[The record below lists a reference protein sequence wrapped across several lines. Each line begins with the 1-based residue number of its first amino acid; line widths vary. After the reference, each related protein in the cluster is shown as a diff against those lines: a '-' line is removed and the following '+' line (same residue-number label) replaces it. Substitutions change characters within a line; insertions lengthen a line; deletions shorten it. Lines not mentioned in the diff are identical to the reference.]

1 MAIFMT
7 VREEYEDAL
16 WRGKDV
22 VACLPESVV
31 LFSFSSRHDGPVID
45 VLADDTYPATGNC
58 CTYTS
63 RVFFCMFDCSIYA
76 SGRGVPSVFCGFEDL
91 AAQICGGGNGKQKGL
106 LTRRRP
112 CRAAVVGCYYV
123 IFLLLLTREATMSFL
138 GTPCQYI
145 SVKIFVC
152 HSFVHLVSIS
162 VNTTV
167 TGLLH
172 NGPVRLFPLLRSP

>member
-1 MAIFMT
+1 MLLPVFPSQSFCSLFLHAMT
-7 VREEYEDAL
+7 DWSLMSWQTIRILLLVT
-16 WRGKDV
+16 V
-22 VACLPESVV
+22 VHIHQG
-31 LFSFSSRHDGPVID
+31 F
-45 VLADDTYPATGNC
+45 
-58 CTYTS
+58 
-63 RVFFCMFDCSIYA
+63 FFCMFDCSIYA